1 MYTMSFINYKDGV
14 GKTTLTANLG
24 TELTFRGYQVLL
36 IDLAPQTNLT
46 CFLISPPIWDNDH
59 RESKTIKTWF
69 EALTNTTLDL
79 KSADLIIQPS
89 KVNKRIKDWGSIGSV
104 SLVFSHL
111 GLIRLDTELA
121 VLVIGANPKKNA
133 LNFLQTHNHLR
144 SGLESISDD
153 YDFIFFDCPANCDI
167 ATQSDIKA
175 SDFYIIPAIPDSLSL
190 LGIDR
195 LGIQVKHFI
204 EDYNHYTEFLG
215 EQLLINPKGLGVVFT
230 MLSLYGRY
238 PIADQKAYIAKVRER
253 NIPHFNSFIREDR
266 TVYGVGPEIGITVS
280 LQANNKKKQS
290 KWK

>member
-14 GKTTLTANLG
+14 GKTTLTTNLG

-121 VLVIGANPKKNA
+121 VLVIGATPQPGWEHRQIPPPP
-133 LNFLQTHNHLR
+133 L
-144 SGLESISDD
+144 
-153 YDFIFFDCPANCDI
+153 
-167 ATQSDIKA
+167 TQNLAPMSQGA
-175 SDFYIIPAIPDSLSL
+175 
-190 LGIDR
+190 G
-195 LGIQVKHFI
+195 
-204 EDYNHYTEFLG
+204 
-215 EQLLINPKGLGVVFT
+215 
-230 MLSLYGRY
+230 
-238 PIADQKAYIAKVRER
+238 
-253 NIPHFNSFIREDR
+253 
-266 TVYGVGPEIGITVS
+266 
-280 LQANNKKKQS
+280 
-290 KWK
+290 